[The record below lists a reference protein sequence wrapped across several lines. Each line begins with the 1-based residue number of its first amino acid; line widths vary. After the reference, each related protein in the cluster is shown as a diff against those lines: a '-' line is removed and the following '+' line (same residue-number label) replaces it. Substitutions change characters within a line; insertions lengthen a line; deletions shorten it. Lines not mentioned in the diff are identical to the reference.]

1 LCLPIKVAGQIVG
14 ILDLQSPR
22 LDAFGENDII
32 LMETLVDQIAVAIEN
47 ARLHQAVQLELDERK
62 QTEEALA
69 QERTLLRTLIDNLP
83 DYTYVKDTES
93 RFVIANPTTARVMGV
108 MTPDQLIGK
117 SDFDFYPEP
126 LATKFYENEQLIVT
140 SGQPLINYEESY
152 IDQTSGQEGWLLTT
166 KVPLRDRQGQLIGLV
181 GVGRDITERKQMEEA
196 LRLSEERFALAVS
209 GSNDGIWDW
218 DIVNHTLYWS
228 PRLKELLGYEPD
240 ELDVIFETFET
251 HLHPDDSDLMQ
262 QAIEAHLQRQEPF
275 DVEQRLRTKSGEY
288 HWFRARG
295 QAVWDEAGRPLRMT
309 GSTTDITERKQMEVA
324 LAEERNL
331 MRTLLDNLPDLIF
344 VKDMECRFLLVNEA
358 SLRMGQLTMADI
370 IGKTDFEVNPTDLAT
385 QYYADDQAVIH
396 SGQIVIDRE
405 ELNIS
410 AGQERWFS
418 TTKVPLC
425 DSQGQIIG
433 LVGMSRDITERKQ
446 IENALA
452 EERNLL
458 RTVINATPDWIFIK
472 DQEHRFRLVNQAYA
486 DLFDLTPDDIIG
498 KTDLDMGMPE
508 EIVKGHPEKG
518 IRGFWPDDREVMERG
533 EPKYIAEEPALVKGQ
548 ALILST
554 VKVPLRDAADQVWGV
569 LGFVHDITHLKQVQ
583 DELQQAKEAA
593 EAAVRAKSEFLANM
607 SHEIRTP
614 LNAIIGMTSLL
625 LDTPLAP
632 EQHDFT
638 ETIRS
643 SGDGLLTIINDILDF
658 SKIEAGKLELEQQP
672 FDLRQCLE
680 EALDLVAIRALEK
693 KLDLVYSI
701 DESTPGALV
710 GDVTRLRQIL
720 VNLLTNAVKF
730 TEQGEVVLSVRSQR
744 LKRLPATGQA
754 SQYEGRQPVP
764 LLRQVHFSVRDT
776 GIGIPADRMDRLF
789 QSFSQVDASTTRKYG
804 GTGLGLTISQRLT
817 EMMGGEMRVESAGLP
832 GEGSTFHFSILA
844 EVAPDQPQVN
854 VRDKQPELAGKQ
866 LLIVDDNATNRL
878 ILAHQAQTWGMQ
890 SRAAASGPEALDW
903 ISRGDPFDLAILDMH
918 MPAMDGLTLA
928 QEIQKQR
935 PAHTLPLV
943 MLTSLG
949 QREQHDQTPPV
960 EFAAYLTKPIK
971 PAHLLN
977 TLLGIF
983 QGGPVKIRA
992 KASRPAAFEV
1002 ELGQSHPLRILLAED
1017 NVVNQKVALSLLQRL
1032 GYRADVAANGLEVL
1046 AALQRQTYDL
1056 VLMDM
1061 QMPEMDGLEAT
1072 RRIRDQEPAGLSPWI
1087 VAMTANALP
1096 GDRERCLQAG
1106 MNDYV
1111 SKPVRPEALAEA
1123 LRRCQPH
1130 PKPQATK
1137 TSAAT
1142 IDLTPL
1148 DQDNLSH
1155 PHDQVLDAAVLA
1167 ELRQLL
1173 GDQAGQVIAEVID
1186 LFIESSPPLL
1196 AEMRTAVQT
1205 EAGDRLF
1212 RAAHTLKG
1220 SSAHLGAVRLV
1231 AMCEALEQMGRAGHL
1246 DEAAATLADLE
1257 AEFSQV
1263 TIALQAEKEGNHS

>member
-1 LCLPIKVAGQIVG
+1 
-14 ILDLQSPR
+14 
-22 LDAFGENDII
+22 
-32 LMETLVDQIAVAIEN
+32 
-47 ARLHQAVQLELDERK
+47 
-62 QTEEALA
+62 
-69 QERTLLRTLIDNLP
+69 
-83 DYTYVKDTES
+83 
-93 RFVIANPTTARVMGV
+93 
-108 MTPDQLIGK
+108 
-117 SDFDFYPEP
+117 
-126 LATKFYENEQLIVT
+126 
-140 SGQPLINYEESY
+140 
-152 IDQTSGQEGWLLTT
+152 
-166 KVPLRDRQGQLIGLV
+166 
-181 GVGRDITERKQMEEA
+181 
-196 LRLSEERFALAVS
+196 
-209 GSNDGIWDW
+209 
-218 DIVNHTLYWS
+218 
-228 PRLKELLGYEPD
+228 
-240 ELDVIFETFET
+240 
-251 HLHPDDSDLMQ
+251 
-262 QAIEAHLQRQEPF
+262 
-275 DVEQRLRTKSGEY
+275 
-288 HWFRARG
+288 
-295 QAVWDEAGRPLRMT
+295 
-309 GSTTDITERKQMEVA
+309 
-324 LAEERNL
+324 
-331 MRTLLDNLPDLIF
+331 
-344 VKDMECRFLLVNEA
+344 
-358 SLRMGQLTMADI
+358 
-370 IGKTDFEVNPTDLAT
+370 
-385 QYYADDQAVIH
+385 
-396 SGQIVIDRE
+396 
-405 ELNIS
+405 
-410 AGQERWFS
+410 
-418 TTKVPLC
+418 
-425 DSQGQIIG
+425 
-433 LVGMSRDITERKQ
+433 
-446 IENALA
+446 
-452 EERNLL
+452 
-458 RTVINATPDWIFIK
+458 
-472 DQEHRFRLVNQAYA
+472 
-486 DLFDLTPDDIIG
+486 
-498 KTDLDMGMPE
+498 
-508 EIVKGHPEKG
+508 
-518 IRGFWPDDREVMERG
+518 
-533 EPKYIAEEPALVKGQ
+533 
-548 ALILST
+548 
-554 VKVPLRDAADQVWGV
+554 
-569 LGFVHDITHLKQVQ
+569 
-583 DELQQAKEAA
+583 
-593 EAAVRAKSEFLANM
+593 
-607 SHEIRTP
+607 
-614 LNAIIGMTSLL
+614 
-625 LDTPLAP
+625 
-632 EQHDFT
+632 
-638 ETIRS
+638 
-643 SGDGLLTIINDILDF
+643 
-658 SKIEAGKLELEQQP
+658 
-672 FDLRQCLE
+672 
-680 EALDLVAIRALEK
+680 
-693 KLDLVYSI
+693 
-701 DESTPGALV
+701 
-710 GDVTRLRQIL
+710 
-720 VNLLTNAVKF
+720 
-730 TEQGEVVLSVRSQR
+730 

-1130 PKPQATK
+1130 LKPQATK